1 MPTYRVSDKVS
12 GAVLDLTGD
21 TPPTDE
27 DLDKIFAPFQQSARL
42 KKDRSTP
49 PLPVKSVMG
58 SVGEAVGSALNVPAQ
73 QAAAIPADIAT
84 IVSGQESPFDWQ
96 NMKAATMQREMP
108 ITQKINEAASESPTA
123 ATVANISQGLAS
135 VAPYIAT
142 GNFPATA
149 QRLMALGFSAQ
160 MVYGVKDLATQ
171 YGDEMGKPPE
181 QRDQAKIAQLQA
193 ALIQTPLFTSLL
205 AVGAKRGG
213 LTGEKRP
220 VTPVARPQAAAPTKT
235 APAVETPV
243 QPQAAA
249 PPAPLGGF
257 PMADKLKAR
266 LDALKAQL
274 PATAT
279 KIEPKQA
286 TSEPSYS
293 PQDLARRNELTT
305 EQNRLV
311 AENKVGDKNGLT
323 PEWTANQA
331 AKDALK
337 AKYQGGTPEQV
348 EKPTT
353 KSPEISSKL
362 VVEPPPTAPVTEGG
376 VGEVKPLASDRI
388 AEVSADEMKDIA
400 KQMGHDI
407 GDNVLEGM
415 WGVIGDKEFLFINK
429 DLSPSRKAEVK
440 AHELK
445 HRDIQN
451 AIDVGDSRFDAVK
464 QIVKHVQEN
473 PEADPDLHNLVKAL
487 GKGYSTD
494 AVAKELLADGWL
506 DLDRAKSDLQ
516 DLKAGKHADPVHG
529 GLIVRAMMEKRRGQ
543 KPTAPAPKAGEVKLG
558 QPADKFGAVFGPNI
572 GKEGYEKLQIAS
584 ANFEPQELPSGDPT
598 IRQTLQLK
606 NGKLWLTTQ
615 KITKSLYKPQAITYL
630 HVKPDGETVLGGS
643 FAHPNHD
650 QPTLAKLGKDT
661 LAKYVSQWITEKQRT
676 EKAAQVTPPLQLNQP
691 TPSAVVGKGETTGKA
706 NKITMGSPGNQ
717 KVVKEFLDSLHDSRG
732 LSEGEVTKSIQ
743 EVLGT
748 KELPKGIKVVRDE
761 GATWGAKIT
770 GRNEITVNA
779 SQISTPARVRA
790 VIMEEGLHGV
800 WDDPAVRQA
809 WKPIRDSVTAAEM
822 RAEYLKR
829 KAQGLPTDAATIRE
843 EAAIS
848 KLLKLDADK
857 GIAAKVYDVIR
868 AAIKRVFGIDLPAN
882 NRQALKDAATA
893 FLRREEK
900 GQGTKGEA
908 FAKGENT
915 PEQNA
920 ANWIRN
926 KLFNEGALDQD
937 VEYALKKLPPSESS
951 IIDIESAL
959 WKAGEKRNWK
969 EILSDEGDTQT
980 DFEGADPKDAFT
992 WAKQHHGT
1000 TEDINEAG
1008 YVLPDGTMLD
1018 FSERRHGGGGQRSQD
1033 HRQIQY
1039 PGRPSEGYDA
1049 MRAFMKKGAMRTDT
1063 HGSIDLETS
1072 PTGSQIEK
1080 IRELGENND
1089 GKLSIDVNDGNRKAS
1104 IQAENTEKAIGLI
1117 RRFYRGEDLP
1127 EHQVRFATGDAEK
1140 AIDDSGAVR
1149 KNGIGI
1155 QKFFTDDV
1163 LKSLKGISGG
1173 VAQLARI
1180 AKTDFHN
1187 LFAPESASPNARATD
1202 ALAAKYVQTRE
1213 QIKQAFQKQTEN
1225 QSKFWDALPEQTKLD
1240 FLQGMETGKVPDL
1253 GKYTE
1258 QAKVLAQQYRDRFDA
1273 DFKNEKTL
1281 GIDINY
1287 RANYFPHL
1295 WKDVTAATKFF
1306 KQLRER
1312 MGGDRYAKA
1321 REINL
1326 ISEGLKGGL
1335 ELIDTNPET
1344 LALKRDFDSAR
1355 IVTQQSFVNHLESVG
1370 LAEEVKA
1377 GGEYGGST
1385 ILTAPNGKRYALP
1398 PDVAAVVNN
1407 AFFQKSLWENKSI
1420 VGTGFRGLM
1429 NLKNLFIPVKLG
1441 LSLFHPVHIVGI
1453 DNAARLAN
1461 IVEAVKDKNLSFSDA
1476 VKLAVKSQGNVFHPK
1491 GKQFVDAYNRYG
1503 WDKSMPT
1510 DMQQSVQY
1518 MIEGGFNPNREGV
1531 WKSRSGE
1538 GFRRAVS
1545 QGNYPGAAIRGIP
1558 AGLQMMQK
1566 PIFDMWI
1573 PRLRAAGFDVRA
1585 RKLFRTRPELLDDAT
1600 QRAIELRKIGKE
1612 IDNQY
1617 GEMNYSTLFWNRYCR
1632 DVGVGTSLSMGW
1644 NLGFLR
1650 EFGGGAI
1657 DFGKAAT
1664 KLAQMKQPEIT
1675 NKMLFTSIYTAQAM
1689 LFGGL
1694 ATWALTEKSPTQ
1706 FLDYFYPK
1714 TGEKNDD
1721 GSDERLSTPYYTR
1734 EYFMAVSHIQKDG
1747 LIGGTAGLIAGKSN
1761 PLLAP
1766 LIELFK
1772 NKDYFGY
1779 EIHDPHS
1786 PYIEQ
1791 AEQVAAFLAKS
1802 AMPISVASGIESHA
1816 SETAK
1821 VASYAGFNP
1830 APRYITRTAIQNDI
1844 SNLYERRYG
1853 GEEQKPYSKRLE
1865 YEAKQ
1870 AIKEAK
1876 KAGDDEKVQ
1885 ELELEARHNKVL
1897 TTRQVSYMHRAN
1909 IPADVFMWKRLPE
1922 SDKQALRAKMSDEE
1936 KKRYP
1941 FKGE

>member
-21 TPPTDE
+21 APPTDE
-27 DLDKIFAPFQQSARL
+27 DLDKIFFPFQAAARL

-58 SVGEAVGSALNVPAQ
+58 SVGEAVMSPINTLAQ
-73 QAAAIPADIAT
+73 EAAAIPADVAMIAH
-84 IVSGQESPFDWQ
+84 GDEKFYDPQ
-96 NMKAATMQREMP
+96 NIKAAVMGREMP

-123 ATVANISQGLAS
+123 ATIANISQGLAS

-181 QRDQAKIAQLQA
+181 QRDQAKVAQLQA

-293 PQDLARRNELTT
+293 PQDLARWNELTT

-331 AKDALK
+331 AKEALK
-337 AKYQGGTPEQV
+337 RKYNGGTPEQV
-348 EKPTT
+348 AP
-353 KSPEISSKL
+353 KSPEVQVSDEAPSDTPNMWIERNPSANSAD
-362 VVEPPPTAPVTEGG
+362 VVKVYPNLTRPQAAALIAKIRG
-376 VGEVKPLASDRI
+376 VKELATPEVKPA
-388 AEVSADEMKDIA
+388 
-400 KQMGHDI
+400 Q
-407 GDNVLEGM
+407 
-415 WGVIGDKEFLFINK
+415 
-429 DLSPSRKAEVK
+429 
-440 AHELK
+440 
-445 HRDIQN
+445 
-451 AIDVGDSRFDAVK
+451 
-464 QIVKHVQEN
+464 
-473 PEADPDLHNLVKAL
+473 
-487 GKGYSTD
+487 
-494 AVAKELLADGWL
+494 
-506 DLDRAKSDLQ
+506 
-516 DLKAGKHADPVHG
+516 
-529 GLIVRAMMEKRRGQ
+529 
-543 KPTAPAPKAGEVKLG
+543 PTAPAQEGVKPYYGTGKVSGRRGGVQYVSESPELASQYAEG
-558 QPADKFGAVFGPNI
+558 GKFGRKGAKVSQFSGSLNVFESSKATPEELNKILGTNNT
-572 GKEGYEKLQIAS
+572 GYLE
-584 ANFEPQELPSGDPT
+584 
-598 IRQTLQLK
+598 
-606 NGKLWLTTQ
+606 
-615 KITKSLYKPQAITYL
+615 
-630 HVKPDGETVLGGS
+630 PDGNLGFNS
-643 FAHPNHD
+643 YERDPSIN
-650 QPTLAKLGKDT
+650 
-661 LAKYVSQWITEKQRT
+661 QRL
-676 EKAAQVTPPLQLNQP
+676 KAAGYDAVRISEGENGTSIAVLPHALDKLKPTPPP
-691 TPSAVVGKGETTGKA
+691 PAVTTGKVAAKPSAKQDAAFEAAGAASRHAWEADTIKSHQNAIKFHEAARAAGNNAEYHDNFIAMHQKAIRNISKGFTGKEPSTGELRGEEPTPQQGAKGAGEEQFAAGNDLTGGESQRSITEAINEKHEAARPNVSKSPDKGWMDDFRRRAESTFRRISQNARQVFGAAKHDHAYAESEHGQQLQAVARAHGTEVAFFKA
-706 NKITMGSPGNQ
+706 NFYAPKGFFTEGKI
-717 KVVKEFLDSLHDSRG
+717 FLRSN
-732 LSEGEVTKSIQ
+732 
-743 EVLGT
+743 
-748 KELPKGIKVVRDE
+748 LPKE
-761 GATWGAKIT
+761 
-770 GRNEITVNA
+770 EITRIFEHELIHRQFARSN
-779 SQISTPARVRA
+779 ITPAPRPLA
-790 VIMEEGLHGV
+790 NLFGLV
-800 WDDPAVRQA
+800 DLNSPAA
-809 WKPIRDSVTAAEM
+809 KAF
-822 RAEYLKR
+822 RAEYDTWLQSKGLKP
-829 KAQGLPTDAATIRE
+829 LTDDKCRE
-843 EAAIS
+843 EIVADFVSGRRSSDGFDNPSRATSLAI
-848 KLLKLDADK
+848 
-857 GIAAKVYDVIR
+857 
-868 AAIKRVFGIDLPAN
+868 
-882 NRQALKDAATA
+882 
-893 FLRREEK
+893 
-900 GQGTKGEA
+900 
-908 FAKGENT
+908 
-915 PEQNA
+915 
-920 ANWIRN
+920 
-926 KLFNEGALDQD
+926 
-937 VEYALKKLPPSESS
+937 EYHSS
-951 IIDIESAL
+951 
-959 WKAGEKRNWK
+959 
-969 EILSDEGDTQT
+969 
-980 DFEGADPKDAFT
+980 
-992 WAKQHHGT
+992 
-1000 TEDINEAG
+1000 
-1008 YVLPDGTMLD
+1008 
-1018 FSERRHGGGGQRSQD
+1018 
-1033 HRQIQY
+1033 
-1039 PGRPSEGYDA
+1039 
-1049 MRAFMKKGAMRTDT
+1049 
-1063 HGSIDLETS
+1063 S
-1072 PTGSQIEK
+1072 PTGAGLKSQE
-1080 IRELGENND
+1080 
-1089 GKLSIDVNDGNRKAS
+1089 
-1104 IQAENTEKAIGLI
+1104 IQ
-1117 RRFYRGEDLP
+1117 
-1127 EHQVRFATGDAEK
+1127 FAPGDAEK
-1140 AIDDSGAVR
+1140 AIDESGAVR

-1163 LKSLKGISGG
+1163 LKNLKGISGG

-1202 ALAAKYVQTRE
+1202 ALARKYVQTRE

-1295 WKDVTAATKFF
+1295 WKDATAATKFF
-1306 KQLRER
+1306 KQLRDR
-1312 MGGDRYAKA
+1312 MGGDRYSKT

-1355 IVTQQSFVNHLESVG
+1355 IVTQQSFVNHLESIG
-1370 LAEEVKA
+1370 LAEEVKT

-1385 ILTAPNGKRYALP
+1385 ILESPNGKKYAIP

-1476 VKLAVKSQGNVFHPK
+1476 VSLAVKSQGNFFHPK

-1503 WDKSMPT
+1503 WDKSMPA
-1510 DMQQSVQY
+1510 DMQQSIQH

-1531 WKSRSGE
+1531 WKSKSGE

-1558 AGLQMMQK
+1558 AALQMMQK

-1573 PRLRAAGFDVRA
+1573 PRLRAASFDVRA
-1585 RKLFRTRPELLDDAT
+1585 RELFRARPELLDDAT
-1600 QRAIELRKIGKE
+1600 QRAIELGKIAKE

-1632 DVGVGTSLSMGW
+1632 DAGVGMSLSMGW

-1657 DFGKAAT
+1657 DFGKAGV
-1664 KLAQMKQPEIT
+1664 KLAQMKRPEIT

-1694 ATWALTEKSPTQ
+1694 ATWALTGKPPTQ

-1761 PLLAP
+1761 PLLSP

-1791 AEQVAAFLAKS
+1791 AEQVAAFLGKS
-1802 AMPISVASGIESHA
+1802 AMPISVASGIEYHA

-1830 APRYITRTAIQNDI
+1830 APRYITRTKIQNDI
-1844 SNLYERRYG
+1844 SNMYERRYG

-1865 YEAKQ
+1865 FEAKQ

-1876 KAGDDEKVQ
+1876 KSGDTEKVQ
-1885 ELELEARHNKVL
+1885 ELELEAKHNRIL
-1897 TTRQVSYMHRAN
+1897 TARQITYMHRAN

-1922 SDKQALRAKMSDEE
+1922 SDKQALRSKMTDEE

-1941 FKGE
+1941 FKD